1 VIRTLPEEGVS
12 MPHPMRFRHVCLI
25 LARVALGV
33 CLLPS
38 AIWLKGQTLSREYI
52 RLGGRIIAI
61 ESPVVTGVSPTS
73 QHVYGGGGNFTAS
86 ISADSTTFWTAS
98 TNPSTW
104 IGFNSLSSGT
114 GSGTLLYGVGA
125 NTAGATARSAT
136 ITISFSTGQNA
147 TLTINEDALSSAP
160 PSLTLSNPPSNGV
173 YSSASTQTFTFQA
186 SSPNGLPYI
195 NHMDFEINNTLYAGG
210 DDCTVTYYPSSAV
223 LYLSQYSGFSQG
235 FTLGTAGTASNYHC
249 IIDLSLSSATITDTS
264 ATVTLVVTLQP
275 SAVGTQ
281 NVYISATDWGGAQS
295 SSYGVSFGTW
305 LANNELTTSP
315 PTVSMV
321 NPVSSATSQVL
332 YFKFSDGNGF
342 RYIDG
347 NQTVML
353 AYDAGPNNAPC
364 RATIDMMTNG
374 WGFVYQIVNNA
385 WNFLGSG
392 AIGSGGVIGAGGP
405 CALDFTNSK
414 IHMNP
419 NPTLPDPDP
428 NASLVTD
435 LYLDLSVTLAS
446 TAPPVNIYAILI
458 DRAGRAT
465 AMPVLVTQWP

>member
-1 VIRTLPEEGVS
+1 VIQTWPEKGVS

-52 RLGGRIIAI
+52 RLGGRVIAI

-86 ISADSTTFWTAS
+86 ISAASTTNWTAS
-98 TNPSTW
+98 TNASTW

-114 GSGTLLYGVGA
+114 GSGTLQYGVGA
-125 NTAGATARSAT
+125 NTAGAAARSAT

-147 TLTINEDALSSAP
+147 TLTLNEDALSSAP
-160 PSLTLSNPPSNGV
+160 PSLTLSNPPPNGV

-186 SSPNGLPYI
+186 SSPNGVAYI
-195 NHMDFEINNTLYAGG
+195 NHMDFEIDNSLYASG
-210 DDCTVTYYPSSAV
+210 DDCSATYYPSSNI
-223 LYLSQYSGFSQG
+223 LYLSQYNGFSQG
-235 FTLGTAGTASNYHC
+235 YTLGTSGTASNYHC
-249 IIDLSLSSATITDTS
+249 IINLSSSSATTTDTS

-305 LANNELTTSP
+305 LAHNELTMSP
-315 PTVSMV
+315 PTISMV

-342 RYIDG
+342 RYIDA

-364 RATIDMMTNG
+364 YATISMTNG
-374 WGFVYQIVNNA
+374 WGYVYQIVNGA

-392 AIGSGGVIGAGGP
+392 SLGSGGVKGAGGP

-414 IHMNP
+414 IHVNP
-419 NPTLPDPDP
+419 NPEQPDPDP

-435 LYLDLSVTLAS
+435 IYLDLSVTVAS
-446 TAPPVNIYAILI
+446 TTPPVNIYAIVI
-458 DRAGRAT
+458 DRAGRGSPT
-465 AMPVLVTQWP
+465 PVLVTQWP